1 MVRHALAGITV
12 VVLLLGG
19 CGIPDDSDVTVVG
32 PGPSTGT
39 SSGDGGLRSRITR
52 DSTSDRNEFV
62 NNYLSAAA
70 GDYDTAVE
78 RVKQFMAPDA
88 RENFNPPAAPRVI
101 RLTGDL
107 VVEPGRD
114 TVEIPYQLLGTLGKN
129 GLMEPSVDADID
141 TYELQLEEVVGE
153 GLYVRQ
159 APPLLLLSDKA
170 LSSFYDE
177 RTIYFWNTERTGL
190 VPDIRYLLSDVP
202 IEQEPTIILYWL
214 IGGPAQW
221 LQDAVEPLPEG
232 TKLESKVP
240 AIRDDR
246 LEIRLSAQAVPTEGA
261 DEAMERLR
269 KQLQWSLRTRL
280 PEFLELVVGHQE
292 ARTYSGEDF
301 LPSNPAARLVS
312 APERYV
318 IYDRTVRRLVEP
330 ARPSSDL
337 VPGLAPE
344 ANKDVSLAAL
354 GTSDTHIFAALVTGT
369 GKNERLRVGNAPLGS
384 QAKLNEIPGLPTG
397 LGNPV
402 WAITPAEGAE
412 GAFGL
417 IIAGGRLWRFSAKGG
432 PAQEVAWSS
441 PSGAITAI
449 TVAPDGHRVALV
461 VGGRLYRAV
470 LNVSG
475 NGMALTALEQIF
487 SPFSLVTAVDFS
499 SEGWLAVAGVL
510 PVDQRISITYLS
522 IDAALVDSVL
532 DDMGKEEKVT
542 YLTAYPANPITRLNK
557 VGTVLYST
565 GPNAWEALSSPQ
577 QIPAKDLAGP
587 TVEPRPDVVPQAPFY
602 LN

>member
-1 MVRHALAGITV
+1 MVRRTLTGVTV
-12 VVLLLGG
+12 VVLLLSG
-19 CGIPDDSDVTVVG
+19 CGIPDNSDVSVVG
-32 PGPSTGT
+32 PGPSTAT
-39 SSGDGGLRSRITR
+39 SSGGGGLRSRITR
-52 DSTSDRNEFV
+52 DSTNDRNEFV

-70 GDYDTAVE
+70 GDYDSAVE
-78 RVKQFMAPDA
+78 RVKQFLAPDS
-88 RENFNPPAAPRVI
+88 REGFNPAAAPRVI
-101 RLTGDL
+101 RVTGEY

-114 TVEIPYQLLGTLGKN
+114 AVEIPYQMLGTLGKN
-129 GLMEPSVDADID
+129 GLVEPSAEPETG
-141 TYELQLEEVVGE
+141 TYELQLDEVVGE
-153 GLYVRQ
+153 GIYVRQ
-159 APPLLLLSDKA
+159 APPYLLLSDKA
-170 LSSFYDE
+170 LDSFYDE

-202 IEQEPTIILYWL
+202 IEQEPTIILNWL

-246 LEIRLSAQAVPTEGA
+246 LEIKLSAQAVPTEGA

-269 KQLQWSLRTRL
+269 KQIQWSLRTRL
-280 PEFLELVVGHQE
+280 PEFLDLVVGHQE
-292 ARTYSGEDF
+292 ARSYSGEDF
-301 LPSNPAARLVS
+301 LNSNPAARLAS
-312 APERYV
+312 TPERFV
-318 IYDRTVRRLVEP
+318 IYDRTVRRLVEATP
-330 ARPSSDL
+330 PSSDQ

-344 ANKDVSLAAL
+344 ANKDVSRAAL
-354 GTSDTHIFAALVTGT
+354 GTSRTHVFAALVTGT
-369 GKNERLRVGNAPLGS
+369 GKNERLRVGNASLGA
-384 QAKLNEIPGLPTG
+384 QAKLNEIPGLPAG
-397 LGNPV
+397 LGYPV
-402 WAITPAEGAE
+402 WAIIPAEGAE

-417 IIAGGRLWRFSAKGG
+417 IIAGGRLWRFRAQGG
-432 PAQEVAWSS
+432 LAQEVSWSS

-449 TVAPDGHRVALV
+449 TVAPDGRRVALV

-475 NGMALTALEQIF
+475 NGMALTALQQIF
-487 SPFSLVTAVDFS
+487 TPFSLVTAVDFS

-522 IDAALVDSVL
+522 IDAALQDSEL
-532 DDMGKEEKVT
+532 EDMGKEDRVT
-542 YLTAYPANPITRLNK
+542 YLTTYPANPSTRLNK

-565 GPNAWEALSSPQ
+565 GPNAWEALSSPV
-577 QIPAKDLAGP
+577 QILAKELAGP
-587 TVEPRPDVVPQAPFY
+587 TGEPRPDVVPQAPFY

>member
-1 MVRHALAGITV
+1 MVRRALAGVTV
-12 VVLLLGG
+12 ALMLAGG

-32 PGPSTGT
+32 PGPSAGT
-39 SSGDGGLRSRITR
+39 SPGGEGLRSRITR
-52 DSTSDRNEFV
+52 DSTSDRAEFV

-70 GDYDTAVE
+70 GDYDSAVD
-78 RVKQFMAPDA
+78 RVKQFMAPEA
-88 RENFNPPAAPRVI
+88 RKGFNPPAAPRVI
-101 RLTGDL
+101 RVTGEV

-129 GLMEPSVDADID
+129 GLMELLKAPETG
-141 TYELQLEEVVGE
+141 TYRLKLDEVVGE
-153 GLYVRQ
+153 GLFVRE
-159 APPLLLLSDKA
+159 APSLLLLSDKA
-170 LSSFYDE
+170 LDSFYDE

-202 IEQEPTIILYWL
+202 KEQEPTIILNWL

-221 LQDAVEPLPEG
+221 LQDAVEPLPED

-246 LEIRLSAQAVPTEGA
+246 LEIKLSAQAVPTEGA

-269 KQLQWSLRTRL
+269 KQIQWSLRPRL
-280 PEFLELVVGHQE
+280 PEFLDLVVGHQE
-292 ARTYSGEDF
+292 ARSYSGDDF
-301 LPSNPAARLVS
+301 LDSNPAARLAS
-312 APERYV
+312 TPERYV
-318 IYDRTVRRLVEP
+318 IYDRTVRRLVEST
-330 ARPSSDL
+330 RPTSDL

-354 GTSDTHIFAALVTGT
+354 STSESHLFAALVTGT

-384 QAKLNEIPGLPTG
+384 QAKLTEIPGLPPG
-397 LGNPV
+397 MGNPV
-402 WAITPAEGAE
+402 WAITPAEGAD

-417 IIAGGRLWRFSAKGG
+417 IVAGGRLWRFSAEGG

-487 SPFSLVTAVDFS
+487 SPYSVVTAVDFS

-510 PVDQRISITYLS
+510 PVTQRISITYLT
-522 IDAALVDSVL
+522 IDAALTAPVL
-532 DDMGKEEKVT
+532 ENMGKEDRVT
-542 YLTAYPANPITRLNK
+542 YLTTYPANPITRLNS

-565 GPNAWEALSSPQ
+565 GPNAWEALSSPR
-577 QIPAKDLAGP
+577 QILADQLAGP
-587 TVEPRPDVVPQAPFY
+587 TGEPRPEVVPQAPFY